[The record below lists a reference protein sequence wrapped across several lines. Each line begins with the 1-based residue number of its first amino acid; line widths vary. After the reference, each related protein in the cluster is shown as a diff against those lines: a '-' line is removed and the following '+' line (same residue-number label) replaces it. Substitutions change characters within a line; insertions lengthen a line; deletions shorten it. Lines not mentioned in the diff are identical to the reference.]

1 MSLPEKRPRQGI
13 YPDGS
18 ILFRVNSERRGEN
31 KENTKKNELNREQ
44 TVVSIPAARI
54 DWGAANRREKEALG
68 LESRTFLGRGH
79 YGPRGLHQ
87 PPDRKD
93 ECVSDSPAR
102 PDVRRR
108 TKAHSRE
115 PKGDTR
121 ELSHTEGAR
130 LPLVLGKYSSM
141 FQSRRLGI

>member
-54 DWGAANRREKEALG
+54 DWGAANRREKEAL
-68 LESRTFLGRGH
+68 
-79 YGPRGLHQ
+79 
-87 PPDRKD
+87 
-93 ECVSDSPAR
+93 
-102 PDVRRR
+102 
-108 TKAHSRE
+108 
-115 PKGDTR
+115 
-121 ELSHTEGAR
+121 ELSLAVATTDRGGCTSHLTERMSA
-130 LPLVLGKYSSM
+130 
-141 FQSRRLGI
+141 